1 MEVNAKSCI
10 WDYDAMQAKSCLE
23 KQKATTKKQNSFAEE
38 ARGSWESTYQS
49 LITSLP
55 LR

>member
-23 KQKATTKKQNSFAEE
+23 KQKATTKKTKTALQKRPGGPGN
-38 ARGSWESTYQS
+38 QH
-49 LITSLP
+49 INH
-55 LR
+55 